1 MKTYKSESNVKPNSL
16 DINIDTV
23 YHNYNIVEKKR
34 EDEQGEYIY
43 YEYDVDE
50 YTYQE
55 YILSQ
60 LIENSQSID
69 DIVTT
74 LLGG

>member
-1 MKTYKSESNVKPNSL
+1 MKTYKSGSNVKPNSL

-34 EDEQGEYIY
+34 EDEQSKGIY

>member
-1 MKTYKSESNVKPNSL
+1 MKTYKSESNVKPNSF

-34 EDEQGEYIY
+34 EDEQSEGIY

>member
-34 EDEQGEYIY
+34 EDEQSEGIH